1 MQRRRSRWA
10 IFAVLAGVMP
20 GVCSGEDLYAV
31 RFIARSEPGCLF
43 IRWEDELVFHNA
55 ITEDRTVT
63 LLGVSNGEPPDSD
76 RQLLVPAG
84 RTVREPGNWSP
95 KGGVPLW
102 VVHLDVPS
110 GVAVQSRAEA
120 HSDFCGGAPPSPTPD
135 QGSFSLPVF
144 RALTPANVRQ
154 VHLGADLGSE
164 RSYVNVGIYNA
175 GAVSATYS
183 IELRQACDD
192 SLLDQRSANL
202 PPNSIIQ
209 VTGLSGVTTGC
220 PRIQGS
226 WTRYVTVRVDQPSL
240 SYIVNKKS
248 DLVLPT
254 SVPFNSPH

>member
-1 MQRRRSRWA
+1 MQRRRVRWA
-10 IFAVLAGVMP
+10 IFAVLAGLMT
-20 GVCSGEDLYAV
+20 GVCAGEDLYAV

-55 ITEDRTVT
+55 NTEDRIVT
-63 LLGVSNGEPPDSD
+63 LLGVSNGEPPDSGTH
-76 RQLLVPAG
+76 LLVPAG
-84 RTVREPGNWSP
+84 RTVREPGGWSP

-102 VVHLDVPS
+102 VVHLDVPA
-110 GVAVQSRAEA
+110 GMVVQSRAEA

-144 RALTPANVRQ
+144 RALTSANVPQ

-175 GAVSATYS
+175 GIGFATSS

-192 SLLDQRSANL
+192 SLLDQRTVEV

-209 VTGLSGVTTGC
+209 VSGMSGNTSGC

-226 WTRYVTVRVDQPSL
+226 WTRYVTVKVDQPSL
-240 SYIVNKKS
+240 SYIVNKKTG
-248 DLVLPT
+248 LVLPT
-254 SVPFNSPH
+254 TVPYNSPH